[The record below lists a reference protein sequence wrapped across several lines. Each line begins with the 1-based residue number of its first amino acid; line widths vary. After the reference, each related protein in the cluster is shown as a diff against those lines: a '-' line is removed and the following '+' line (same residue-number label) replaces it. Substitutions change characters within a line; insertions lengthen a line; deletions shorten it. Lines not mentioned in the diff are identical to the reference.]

1 MNVLFVT
8 SECSPFVKTGG
19 LGDVAGSLPQEL
31 VAQGVETRVILP
43 KYAVIPQQYKDQMRY
58 IDHIYIKMGWRSQY
72 CGVFELKMNNV
83 TYYFVD
89 NEFYFGA
96 NYVYGDIATDIERFA
111 FFDKAVLALLQVVDF
126 WPDIIH
132 ANDWQSGMVSVLLR
146 AHYAYD
152 GRYNR
157 IKTLFTIHNL
167 KFQGIYDKAV
177 IADVCELEKSYFTP
191 DKLEFYKDASFMKG
205 ALTYSDYIT
214 TVSPTYAEEIKT
226 EFYGE
231 KLDGLL
237 RARAGSLKG
246 IVNGIDYNTYNP
258 RTDEMIYETYNSRD
272 FISKKKLNKTA
283 LQRELGLIEDDEKFI
298 ISMIVRLTGQKG
310 MDLVNCV
317 LEDIC
322 FDQNIQ
328 IVVLGTGEKQYEDSL
343 RYFDWKYHGRVS
355 AQIRFDN
362 TLAHKLYAASDVT
375 LMPSLFEP
383 CGLNQL
389 IAMRYG
395 TLPIVRETGGLKD
408 TVEPYNEFENTGT
421 GFSFKNYNAHE
432 MLGVIRYAHD
442 IYYNRRKDWNN
453 ICRRAMAKDYSWQ
466 NSAREYIELYQ
477 SLA

>member
-1 MNVLFVT
+1 MNILFVT

-31 VAQGVETRVILP
+31 VAQGIDARVILP
-43 KYAVIPQQYKDQMRY
+43 KYGVIAEQYVSKMRY

-72 CGVFELKMNNV
+72 CGVFELQMNNV

-89 NEFYFGA
+89 NEFYFGSK
-96 NYVYGDIATDIERFA
+96 YVYGDIATDIERFA
-111 FFDKAVLALLQVVDF
+111 FFDKAVLALLQVVNF
-126 WPDIIH
+126 WPDVIH

-152 GRYNR
+152 GRYSR

-167 KFQGIYDKAV
+167 KFQGIYDKKV
-177 IADVCELEKSYFTP
+177 IADVCELESTYFTA

-205 ALTYSDYIT
+205 ALTYSDFIT

-237 RARAGSLKG
+237 RARSNSLRG
-246 IVNGIDYNTYNP
+246 IVNGLDYTEYDP
-258 RTDEMIYETYNSRD
+258 RTDERIYEKYNSKN
-272 FISKKKLNKTA
+272 FAAKKKENKRA
-283 LQRELGLIEDDEKFI
+283 LQRELGMIEDDEKFI
-298 ISMIVRLTGQKG
+298 ISMITRLTGQKG
-310 MDLVNCV
+310 LDLLNRV
-317 LEDIC
+317 LDDIC

-328 IVVLGTGEKQYEDSL
+328 IVVLGTGEREYEDSL

-362 TLAHKLYAASDVT
+362 TLAHKIYAASDVT

-395 TLPIVRETGGLKD
+395 TIPIVRETGGLKD
-408 TVEPYNEFENTGT
+408 TVEPYNEYENTGT
-421 GFSFKNYNAHE
+421 GFSFANYNAHE
-432 MLGVIRYAHD
+432 MLGIIRYAHD
-442 IYYNRRKDWNN
+442 IYYNRRKEWNA
-453 ICRRAMAKDYSWQ
+453 IARRAMAKDYSWKQ
-466 NSAREYIELYQ
+466 SAKEYIDLYQ
-477 SLA
+477 SLV